1 MQNTS
6 EDNLTDH
13 RKEHTLRT
21 IEAIGILKD
30 AFKQVDDMQIR
41 LNDRDLQIQ
50 SLNIKVN
57 EMELKNLL
65 YIKTIEDLRKR
76 PVWVGSHLSN

>member
-1 MQNTS
+1 MQ
-6 EDNLTDH
+6 EGLTDQ